1 MLRTKIWWKKILFK
15 TKIWWKR
22 KIVLYGYRKIQKTN
36 DIYEDIA
43 ENIGTRFDT
52 LNYELYVPLPK
63 QKMVLLMKD
72 ELGWIITKIVGLKA
86 KAHGYLKDD
95 GSEDTKGKGQ
105 KNVCHQKKP

>member
-1 MLRTKIWWKKILFK
+1 MVKKILFK
-15 TKIWWKR
+15 SKIWWKR
-22 KIVLYGYRKIQKTN
+22 KIVLYLYRKIQKTN

-43 ENIGTRFDT
+43 ENIGSRFDT

-72 ELGWIITKIVGLKA
+72 ELSWIITKIVGLKA

-95 GSEDTKGKGQ
+95 GSEDKKDKGQ
-105 KNVCHQKKP
+105 KNVQMMRKECNKLIQ